1 MASEPK
7 VLFHSEMPSVFA
19 QKYMRA
25 RFGQMISEV
34 QERHIPRKVHVCPN
48 LLTNSYL
55 IRLDVLLGNDTGVY
69 DILRHYLAPGGGCEL
84 LFSPCLSVCLC
95 VCVSVCPANILVFY
109 FSAIRRDIDIC
120 WIWSKNKLMRTKIK
134 LNFFIVMYEIYTI

>member
-7 VLFHSEMPSVFA
+7 VFFHSEMPSVFA

-48 LLTNSYL
+48 LLTNNYL
-55 IRLDVLLGNDTGVY
+55 IRLDVLLGNETGVY
-69 DILRHYLAPGGGCEL
+69 DILRHYLAPGGCYLAPGGSCKV

-95 VCVSVCPANILVFY
+95 VCLCVRLIFWYFISRLLEEILIYVEFG
-109 FSAIRRDIDIC
+109 
-120 WIWSKNKLMRTKIK
+120 LRTN
-134 LNFFIVMYEIYTI
+134 L

>member
-48 LLTNSYL
+48 LLTNSFL
-55 IRLDVLLGNDTGVY
+55 IRLDVLLGNDTGAY
-69 DILRHYLAPGGGCEL
+69 DILRHYLAPGGGCEV
-84 LFSPCLSVCLC
+84 LFSPCLSCLFVCVCLC
-95 VCVSVCPANILVFY
+95 VRPIFWYFISRLLEEILINVEFGL
-109 FSAIRRDIDIC
+109 
-120 WIWSKNKLMRTKIK
+120 KTNL
-134 LNFFIVMYEIYTI
+134 